1 MRNFGP
7 KLKPVKDMAVGGNKW
22 ARVISKTINKGTP
35 SVKPLPNNVG
45 WGPRQS
51 IHVVHDKTQA
61 QDVGAHELVHYM
73 YRPSKEQEAELAYN
87 VRQYFKRPE
96 GRDYFRQSRQLEEP
110 KSRIIMV

>member
-1 MRNFGP
+1 MV
-7 KLKPVKDMAVGGNKW
+7 LPVTNENGM
-22 ARVISKTINKGTP
+22 
-35 SVKPLPNNVG
+35 NNVTLPEVTVT
-45 WGPRQS
+45 PRN
-51 IHVVHDKTQA
+51 INLAGAVNKDVMDRLTDAQA